1 MPVLA
6 QTLHQVD
13 AVAEQALL
21 PSANVAEF
29 ITHTFGFFRSEHLA
43 AQRRCLKKRVGIS
56 WGRLSIS
63 SPVTFCDKRHIYQ
76 VFCHKIRRSCNDG
89 TNVNPSLHAVA

>member
-1 MPVLA
+1 MSILA

-13 AVAEQALL
+13 AVAKKALL

-56 WGRLSIS
+56 KGRLPVSN
-63 SPVTFCDKRHIYQ
+63 PVTFCDKRHIYQ
-76 VFCHKIRRSCNDG
+76 VFLSQNKE
-89 TNVNPSLHAVA
+89 VLQ

>member
-1 MPVLA
+1 MSILA

-13 AVAEQALL
+13 TVAKKSLL

-56 WGRLSIS
+56 ASH
-63 SPVTFCDKRHIYQ
+63 PAPCCDKRHIYQ
-76 VFCHKIRRSCNDG
+76 VFLSQNKE
-89 TNVNPSLHAVA
+89 VLQ